1 MKSKIT
7 VREMT
12 GIAILTAILAGL
24 WAFSTF
30 IPTPAL
36 KLNFA
41 LVPIVVGACIYGPWC
56 GLFLGV
62 VDGILV
68 VLDPATAGFLAVN
81 VFLTILLCVLK
92 TGLAG
97 LVSGFLFKLL
107 KKKQDLVACFAASL
121 VVPVINTGLFLGGT
135 ILFFLSVFGGDVMTL
150 LGVVFTLNF
159 AIEFAIAVIM
169 SPAIYKIIRI
179 VTKNKTTSVSGN

>member
-1 MKSKIT
+1 MKTKIT

-30 IPTPAL
+30 IPTAAL

-41 LVPIVVGACIYGPWC
+41 LIPIVVGACLYGPWC

-68 VLDPATAGFLAVN
+68 VIDPATSAFLAVN
-81 VFLTILLCVLK
+81 PFLTVLLCLMK

-97 LVSGFLFKLL
+97 LASGFLFKLI
-107 KKKQDLVACFAASL
+107 KNKQDVVACVVASL
-121 VVPVINTGLFLGGT
+121 IVPIINTGLFLLGT
-135 ILFFLSVFGGDVMTL
+135 ILFFMEVFGGDVML
-150 LGVVFTLNF
+150 LLSIVFTLNF

-169 SPAIYKIIRI
+169 SPAIYKIISILSKR
-179 VTKNKTTSVSGN
+179 NKTAE

>member
-1 MKSKIT
+1 
-7 VREMT
+7 MT
-12 GIAILTAILAGL
+12 GVAIVTAILIGL

-30 IPTPAL
+30 IPTPSL

-41 LVPIVVGACIYGPWC
+41 LIPIVVGACIYGPWW

-68 VLDPATAGFLAVN
+68 VIDPATAGFLAINPFITV
-81 VFLTILLCVLK
+81 LLCTLK

-97 LVSGFLFKLL
+97 LASGFLFKLIR
-107 KKKQDLVACFAASL
+107 KKQDLVACFVASL
-121 VVPVINTGLFLGGT
+121 IVPIINTGLFLGGS
-135 ILFFLSVFGGDVMTL
+135 ILFFLDIFGGDVMVL

-159 AIEFAIAVIM
+159 AIEFAIAIIM
-169 SPAIYKIIRI
+169 SPAIYKIVR
-179 VTKNKTTSVSGN
+179 VVAKNKNIGSVYSN